1 MKLVID
7 IGNTLSK
14 VAIFDGTDIVE
25 LNTTKKISVD
35 YFHNLLENLQDI
47 QSSIIAHVADIDI
60 QIINYL
66 ASNLNLIV
74 LNETTPLPFINKYE
88 TPSSLG
94 YDRIA
99 AVAGASGI
107 FPNENVLVIDAGS
120 CITYDF
126 ITSAKEYIGG
136 GISPGLKM
144 RFSALNTFTGKL
156 PLINSDPE
164 KSVKLIGTDTKKS
177 ILSGVQNG
185 VLHEVDGIIDAYK
198 MLFPGLKIVLSGGDY
213 KYFDKTLKNN
223 IFAIPNIV
231 LRGLNRILDFNES
244 Y

>member
-14 VAIFDGTDIVE
+14 VAVFDGADIVE
-25 LNTTKKISVD
+25 LNTTQKISVE
-35 YFHNLLENLQDI
+35 YFQNLLKSLQDI
-47 QSSIIAHVADIDI
+47 QSSIIAHVADIDE

-66 ASNLNLIV
+66 ASVLNLIV
-74 LNETTPLPFINKYE
+74 LSETTPLPFVNKYE
-88 TPSSLG
+88 TPLSLG

-107 FPNENVLVIDAGS
+107 FPNQNVLVIDAGS

-126 ITSAKEYIGG
+126 IKSGKEYMGG

-144 RFSALNTFTGKL
+144 RFSALNTFTDKL
-156 PLINSDPE
+156 PLINSDLE
-164 KSVKLIGTDTKKS
+164 KSVRLIGTDTKKS

-185 VLHEVDGIIDAYK
+185 ILHEVDGIIDSYK
-198 MLFPGLKIVLSGGDY
+198 MLFPGIKIVLSGGNY

-223 IFAIPNIV
+223 IFATPNIV

-244 Y
+244 

>member
-14 VAIFDGTDIVE
+14 VALFDRTDIVE
-25 LNTTKKISVD
+25 LNTIKKISVG
-35 YFHNLLENLQDI
+35 YFQNLLANLQDI
-47 QSSIIAHVADIDI
+47 QSSIIAHVADIDM

-66 ASNLNLIV
+66 ASDLNLIV
-74 LNETTPLPFINKYE
+74 LSETTPLPFVNKYE

-107 FPNENVLVIDAGS
+107 FPNQNVLVIDAGS

-126 ITSAKEYIGG
+126 ITSENEYLGG

-144 RFSALNTFTGKL
+144 RFSALNTFTDKL
-156 PLINSDPE
+156 PLINSDTE
-164 KSVKLIGTDTKKS
+164 KRVELIGTNTKKS

-198 MLFPGLKIVLSGGDY
+198 TLFPGIKIVLSGGDY
-213 KYFDKTLKNN
+213 KNFDKTLKNN
-223 IFAIPNIV
+223 IFATPNIV

>member
-14 VAIFDGTDIVE
+14 IAVFDGADIVE
-25 LNTTKKISVD
+25 LKTTQKISVE
-35 YFHNLLENLQDI
+35 YFQNLLKSLQDI
-47 QSSIIAHVADIDI
+47 QSSIIAHVADIDE

-66 ASNLNLIV
+66 ASVLNLIV
-74 LNETTPLPFINKYE
+74 LSETTPLPFVNKYE
-88 TPSSLG
+88 TPLSLG

-107 FPNENVLVIDAGS
+107 FPNQNVLVIDAGS

-126 ITSAKEYIGG
+126 INSGKEYMGG

-144 RFSALNTFTGKL
+144 RFSALNTFTDKL
-156 PLINSDPE
+156 PLINSDLE

-185 VLHEVDGIIDAYK
+185 ILHEVDGIIDSYK
-198 MLFPGLKIVLSGGDY
+198 MLFPGIKIVLSGGNY

-223 IFAIPNIV
+223 IFATPNIV

-244 Y
+244 